1 MNKNSR
7 TQGYLLF
14 TLLLS
19 AAALISNK
27 VQWDSSASLHT
38 IMEVIATVMA
48 LTVGAMS
55 LIRYYSHTENKYLL
69 VGLGFIGTALLDSFH
84 ASVTSIWFHEFFPS
98 QLERLLPWS
107 WIASRLFLAIM
118 LTLSVAPWLGRN
130 PPVIKNPSNE
140 PRIYFLAAS
149 AILGCFAFIA
159 FVSLPPGYFA
169 HMAVS
174 RPEEWLPALFFALA
188 LVGYLRQGA
197 WRTVDIDH
205 WMVLALITSL
215 IGQIGFMAFSTHL
228 FDARFDIAHA
238 LKQISYLFVLIG
250 LLITTYKS
258 FKQLEREIL
267 EHRQADIKNRML
279 VTAIEKNPVAVMVT
293 NAQAQ
298 IDYCNSKALQM
309 LGYKSEEVI
318 GQNPKMFASGKTP
331 IHTYNSMW
339 ETLSK
344 GEDWKGIFFN
354 KKRNGEEL
362 IEESHISPIMDENQ
376 NITHFVAI
384 KLDATERTL
393 KEQDTWYKAN
403 YDWLTTLPNRGLFL
417 DRAHNAL
424 KNAKRANAGIAILF
438 IDLDGF
444 KAVNDTYGHQAGD
457 KLLQWVASQISRAIR
472 DSDTVSRF
480 GGDEFGLL
488 LSNFSEQEE
497 VRLVAEKV
505 LSAINQPCSIGDVEV
520 VISASIGIAL
530 YPEHGDDI
538 SMLIT
543 RADSAMYQIKKHTG
557 SGGIAFYT
565 HLA

>member
-1 MNKNSR
+1 MNKNNR
-7 TQGYLLF
+7 ILGYLLF

-19 AAALISNK
+19 VAALACNK
-27 VQWDSSASLHT
+27 VQWDSSASFHT
-38 IMEVIATVMA
+38 LMEAIATFIA

-55 LIRYYSHTENKYLL
+55 LIRYYSHAENKYLL
-69 VGLGFIGTALLDSFH
+69 VGLGFIGTALLDGFH
-84 ASVTSIWFHEFFPS
+84 AGVTSVWFHELFPS
-98 QLERLLPWS
+98 QLESLIPWS

-118 LTLSVAPWLGRN
+118 LTLSVVPWLGKN
-130 PPVIKNPSNE
+130 PPAIENPSNE
-140 PRIYFLAAS
+140 PRLYFLAAS
-149 AILGCFAFIA
+149 AILGCFAFIT
-159 FVSLPPGYFA
+159 FVSLPPAYFA
-169 HMAVS
+169 HMIVS

-188 LVGYLRQGA
+188 LGGYLRQGA

-215 IGQIGFMAFSTHL
+215 IGQIGFMAFSAHL
-228 FDARFDIAHA
+228 FDARFDIAHG
-238 LKQISYLFVLIG
+238 LKQTSYLFVLIG
-250 LLITTYKS
+250 LLVSTYKS

-267 EHRQADIKNRML
+267 EHRQAEIKNRML
-279 VTAIEKNPVAVMVT
+279 VTAIEKSPVAVMVT
-293 NAQAQ
+293 NALAH
-298 IDYCNSKALQM
+298 IDYCNSKALEM
-309 LGYKSEEVI
+309 LGYKSDEVI

-354 KKRNGEEL
+354 KKRSGEEL
-362 IEESHISPIMDENQ
+362 IEESHISPIMDEDQ

-403 YDWLTTLPNRGLFL
+403 YDWLTALPNRGLFL

-424 KNAKRANAGIAILF
+424 RNAKRVDASIAILF
-438 IDLDGF
+438 VDLDDF

-457 KLLQWVASQISRAIR
+457 KLLQWVASQISRTIR
-472 DSDTVSRF
+472 DSDTVGRF

-488 LSNFSEQEE
+488 LCDFNDQEE
-497 VRLVAEKV
+497 IRLVAEKI
-505 LSAINQPCSIGDVEV
+505 LSAINQPCPIGDVEIG
-520 VISASIGIAL
+520 ISASIGIAL
-530 YPEHGDDI
+530 YPQHGDDI

-543 RADSAMYQIKKHTG
+543 KADTAMYQIKKDTG
-557 SGGIAFYT
+557 RGIAFYSS
-565 HLA
+565 LSD